1 MLSLFKLEGLEHVA
15 TPLEVGSA
23 PPASPDFI
31 FAPYFILH
39 IGELLGSGEKGTSTG
54 KTVQDRGWGD
64 PQLPDEL
71 GVSLWVLFGWPFLT
85 RGRHRSLR
93 RCLHFWALQGT
104 RALGRHWGKGHCGP
118 PLGSQPADFCTLLW
132 LLQSVLP

>member
-15 TPLEVGSA
+15 TLLEVGSA

-54 KTVQDRGWGD
+54 KTAQDRGWGD
-64 PQLPDEL
+64 PQQPDEL
-71 GVSLWVLFGWPFLT
+71 GVSLGILFGWP
-85 RGRHRSLR
+85 SLD
-93 RCLHFWALQGT
+93 
-104 RALGRHWGKGHCGP
+104 KGQAQEP
-118 PLGSQPADFCTLLW
+118 QEMLAFLGSTRD
-132 LLQSVLP
+132 